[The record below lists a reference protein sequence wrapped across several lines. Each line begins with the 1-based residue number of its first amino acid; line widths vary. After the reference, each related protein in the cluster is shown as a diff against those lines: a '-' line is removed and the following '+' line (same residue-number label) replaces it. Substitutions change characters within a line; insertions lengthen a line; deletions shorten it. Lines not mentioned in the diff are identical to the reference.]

1 MERRSMV
8 MIEAEHPDAG
18 TLAVLLQN
26 AETCRLVRPG
36 GAHVS
41 VAELAAGDDVL
52 VVCDRVARHT
62 GVAVE
67 EDAWLER

>member
-1 MERRSMV
+1 ML
-8 MIEAEHPDAG
+8 MIEADHPDAG

-41 VAELAAGDDVL
+41 VAELVPGDEVL
-52 VVCDRVARHT
+52 VLCDRRARHT

-67 EDAWLER
+67 EAAWLER